1 MKVTKYAGMRCRHQS
16 WRDMHQSRQ
25 FSSQVYH
32 TRSWMAGML
41 RSYPL
46 QTAWGRGKVCPHHP
60 LSTTP
65 PPYLYS
71 LGCHFITFHIPLSS
85 HATPTKLMAP
95 PPLVPHPPCFKT
107 IVSLG
112 IPSQEPPPQTV
123 HCIVFSEGREG
134 GRVVWSNETAEE
146 QGNIPNTVV
155 SIVRLM

>member
-1 MKVTKYAGMRCRHQS
+1 M
-16 WRDMHQSRQ
+16 
-25 FSSQVYH
+25 SSPPPFNH
-32 TRSWMAGML
+32 T
-41 RSYPL
+41 
-46 QTAWGRGKVCPHHP
+46 
-60 LSTTP
+60 

-71 LGCHFITFHIPLSS
+71 LGYHFITFHIPLSS

-95 PPLVPHPPCFKT
+95 PPLVPHPPHSWLLLLMPHPPCFKT

-155 SIVRLM
+155 SIVRLMQVWTGQKMKHLHMHTTYLISPQTSGVHRFLCLSV